1 MSRYTGISF
10 PLSNCELSLVVFK
23 IPPRIQSGTM
33 LSLAVKKEK
42 KILTSE
48 LESLR
53 VFVEIFAAHA
63 KSSDVII
70 SSSLPS
76 RAESMTMQQQI

>member
-1 MSRYTGISF
+1 LIAKSGSIQNTPSD
-10 PLSNCELSLVVFK
+10 SEWDNAVVGGEK
-23 IPPRIQSGTM
+23 G
-33 LSLAVKKEK
+33 KK
-42 KILTSE
+42 LTSE

-70 SSSLPS
+70 SSSLPLK
-76 RAESMTMQQQI
+76 AESMTMQQQI